1 MAIKRAGINMK
12 RHYIK
17 WSEVLTGNISAK
29 DYQKIQ
35 NSVELFVQT
44 PKGWKGIAVCYTRQE
59 AEEFKQRIVQGR
71 VTLKYEHEKVFK
83 IG

>member
-1 MAIKRAGINMK
+1 MK

-17 WSEVLTGNISAK
+17 WSEVLTGNISLE
-29 DYQKIQ
+29 DRNRIR
-35 NSVELFVQT
+35 NSVQLYVLT
-44 PKGWKGIAVCYTRQE
+44 PKGWKGIAVCYTHKE
-59 AEEFKQRIVQGR
+59 AEEFKERILQGK

>member
-1 MAIKRAGINMK
+1 MK

-17 WSEVLTGNISAK
+17 WSEVLTGNISVK
-29 DYQKIQ
+29 DHQRIQ

-44 PKGWKGIAVCYTRQE
+44 PKGWKGIAVCYTHKE
-59 AEEFKQRIVQGR
+59 AEEFQQRIVQGR
-71 VTLKYEHEKVFK
+71 VTLKYQHEKVFK

>member
-1 MAIKRAGINMK
+1 MK

-29 DYQKIQ
+29 DQQRID
-35 NSVELFVQT
+35 NSVQLYIRT
-44 PKGWKGIAVCYTRQE
+44 PKGWNGIGVFFTRQQ
-59 AEEFKQRIVQGR
+59 AEEFKQRILSGR

>member
-1 MAIKRAGINMK
+1 MK

-17 WSEVLTGNISAK
+17 WSEVMTGNISAE
-29 DYQKIQ
+29 DRQKID
-35 NSVELFVQT
+35 NSVQLYIRT
-44 PKGWKGIAVCYTRQE
+44 PKGWKGIAVCHTHKE

>member
-1 MAIKRAGINMK
+1 MK

-29 DYQKIQ
+29 DRQRIQ
-35 NSVELFVQT
+35 NSVTLYVRT
-44 PKGWKGIAVCYTRQE
+44 VRGWNSIAVCYTRQD
-59 AEEFKQRIVQGR
+59 AEEFKQRIVQGK